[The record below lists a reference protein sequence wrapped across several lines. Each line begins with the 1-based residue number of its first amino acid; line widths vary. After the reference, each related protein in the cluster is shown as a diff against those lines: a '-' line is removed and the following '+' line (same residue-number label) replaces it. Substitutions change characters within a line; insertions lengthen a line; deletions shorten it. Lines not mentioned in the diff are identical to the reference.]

1 MDEEKHDHHNHYHEH
16 EHEDNLEAETEE
28 LKRLFSILKNKI
40 HIFLFTK
47 KDNNQV
53 YNDIAG
59 NVLRWFGSISDKIE
73 VNPYSLSHRF
83 AQKYNVKYSPT
94 LLFEPETYGIKWLG
108 APVGEEG
115 RAFVELIILL
125 GTGKSTLS
133 EDSEK
138 ILSNIYEKR
147 HVRLF
152 VSPTCP
158 YCPQQVFNAIKA
170 VIAKPDLISLE
181 IIDIQAFPEIADQ
194 YDAQSVP
201 QTFANDELIA
211 LGAQPEELFCL
222 SLEKMSEQNIY
233 IPDDDAP
240 LVEADLVIVGGGPA
254 GLTAG
259 IYASRSGLNT
269 VVLEKSTLGGQVAQT
284 PIVQNYPGMTNVG
297 GKALADVMVAHALEY
312 VRIYQGEEVMDI
324 EKNEVFNIVTNRRR
338 FTARAILLATGAKY
352 RRLNVPG
359 ESKLS
364 GRGVSYCSTCDGP
377 LFKGKKVIIVGGGD
391 SAATEAIHLKN
402 IDVDVTMVHWLE
414 VLEAQKHLVKQ
425 LQDNRIPILFNTQV
439 TEIHGERIVEKV
451 TLYNNKTGEHSSMPV
466 SGVFIA
472 IGYEPSVELAQK
484 AGVELTPYGY
494 IRQENFRTNVNGI
507 YAAGDVAGGYNQIV
521 IASGQGSGAA
531 LTIFEDLIHPYWKET
546 SKGKRS

>member
-1 MDEEKHDHHNHYHEH
+1 MDEETHDHRNHYHEH
-16 EHEDNLEAETEE
+16 EHEDNIEAETEE

-59 NVLRWFGSISDKIE
+59 NVLRWFGSISDKLE

-83 AQKYNVKYSPT
+83 AQKYKVKYSPT
-94 LLFEPETYGIKWLG
+94 LLFEPETYEIKWLG

-147 HVRLF
+147 HLRLF

-158 YCPQQVFNAIKA
+158 YCPQQVFNALKA

-181 IIDIQAFPEIADQ
+181 IIDIQAFPDIADQ

-222 SLEKMSEQNIY
+222 SLEKMSEQSIY

-391 SAATEAIHLKN
+391 SAATEAIHLNN

-414 VLEAQKHLVKQ
+414 VLEAQEHLVKQ

-451 TLYNNKTGEHSSMPV
+451 TLYNNNTGEHSLLPV

-546 SKGKRS
+546 SKGKRL